1 MLLKTPNTASKTVSL
16 TGKLKS
22 RSCRKRTLSRITQKS
37 KQQGPVEHSVYVG
50 RERLGRY
57 LKFDRKRYT
66 AFDAG
71 DRSLGV
77 FCTRTR
83 ALAAIR
89 NAWAKPG
96 KNGTT
101 LLVRHPTH
109 LAAKLAKADS
119 GTRELGSGS
128 HQHDR

>member
-1 MLLKTPNTASKTVSL
+1 MLLKILNTASRTVPL
-16 TGKLKS
+16 TGKLKG

-37 KQQGPVEHSVYVG
+37 TQQEPVEHSVYVG
-50 RERLGRY
+50 RERLGQY

-71 DRSLGV
+71 DRPLGV

-89 NAWAKPG
+89 KAWAKPV

-101 LLVRHPTH
+101 LLVRNSTH
-109 LAAKLAKADS
+109 LADKPAKADS
-119 GTRELGSGS
+119 RTRELGPGS